1 MSRHFL
7 DRQEGGNAQV
17 NVCKVLRDN
26 QGISCGWRV
35 CGGQGMSEAG
45 GDWVA
50 RTFKVM
56 LQPED
61 KGKAQGF

>member
-7 DRQEGGNAQV
+7 DRQEGGDVQV
-17 NVCKVLRDN
+17 NVCKMLRDY
-26 QGISCGWRV
+26 QGIRCGWRS

-56 LQPED
+56 L
-61 KGKAQGF
+61 